1 MADNKPVYPNCWDFK
16 SCFNC
21 DHSYTMCGEL
31 ICRWH
36 EAYVSPTGKCSW
48 WVKKVEEKEN
58 KK

>member
-1 MADNKPVYPNCWDFK
+1 MEPNKICYDCE
-16 SCFNC
+16 
-21 DHSYTMCGEL
+21 HSHSMCGEL

-58 KK
+58 MK